1 MHHIN
6 TDTAKGENGS
16 LRGVDLRKTEKGSV
30 THHMKKL
37 IEEFKEFALRGN
49 VIDLAV
55 GVIIGAAFQN
65 IVTSLTDDIISPL
78 IGLVA
83 KTDFKDMAATVFGV
97 SIRYGSFITAVINF
111 FIMAVV
117 LFAIIKLM
125 NKAAS
130 LGKKPE
136 EPAAPTT
143 KICPFCKS
151 EIAIEATRCPHCTSE
166 LPEAAE

>member
-1 MHHIN
+1 
-6 TDTAKGENGS
+6 
-16 LRGVDLRKTEKGSV
+16 
-30 THHMKKL
+30 MKKL

-83 KTDFKDMAATVFGV
+83 KTDFKDMAISVFDV
-97 SIRYGSFITAVINF
+97 NVKYGSFITAVINF
-111 FIMAVV
+111 LIMAVV
-117 LFAIIKLM
+117 LFALIKLM
-125 NKAAS
+125 NKAAA
-130 LGKKPE
+130 LGKKE
-136 EPAAPTT
+136 EAPAEPTT
-143 KICPFCKS
+143 KKCPFCKS

-166 LPEAAE
+166 VPLEPVEE

>member
-1 MHHIN
+1 
-6 TDTAKGENGS
+6 
-16 LRGVDLRKTEKGSV
+16 
-30 THHMKKL
+30 MKKL

-65 IVTSLTDDIISPL
+65 IVTSLTDDIISPV

-83 KTDFKDMAATVFGV
+83 QTDFKDLVLTVFGV
-97 SIRYGSFITAVINF
+97 SIKYGSFITAVINF

-117 LFAIIKLM
+117 LFLLIKLM

-130 LGKKPE
+130 LGKHE
-136 EPAAPTT
+136 EDAPAAPTT
-143 KICPFCKS
+143 KTCPFCRS
-151 EIAIEATRCPHCTSE
+151 EIALEATRCPHCTSVLE
-166 LPEAAE
+166 EAEE